1 MKNETIAKG
10 NYEAYLRSEKYSL
23 SDAYDRPSTRKEAA
37 WEYCRNLCAQY
48 EGWGLKVIS
57 KNTFI
62 FTAGFLFLSTSGKE
76 KFMYITPSYNHV
88 CDVG

>member
-23 SDAYDRPSTRKEAA
+23 YDAYDKPSSRKEAA
-37 WEYCRNLCAQY
+37 WEYCQNLCAKY
-48 EGWGLKVIS
+48 DGWGLKVIS
-57 KNTFI
+57 RNCFI

-76 KFMYITPSYNHV
+76 KFMYITPNYDRV

>member
-10 NYEAYLRSEKYSL
+10 NYERFLRSDMDDIYKAYAKPSKYKVS
-23 SDAYDRPSTRKEAA
+23 A
-37 WEYCRNLCAQY
+37 WEDCKNLCAKY

-57 KNTFI
+57 KNCFM
-62 FTAGFLFLSTSGKE
+62 FTAGFLFLTTSGKE
-76 KFMYITPSYNHV
+76 KFMYITRDYNRI

>member
-10 NYEAYLRSEKYSL
+10 AYERFLRSNMETL
-23 SDAYDRPSTRKEAA
+23 RDAYAKPSTRKEAA
-37 WEYCRNLCAQY
+37 WEYCKELCAKY
-48 EGWGLKVIS
+48 EGWGLRVIS
-57 KNTFI
+57 KNCFM

-76 KFMYITPSYNHV
+76 KFMYITPEYDRV